1 MKSSTAAAGAPF
13 GPMRRKDREVTD
25 RAEIDAI
32 IRQATVM
39 HLALA
44 DAGQPFVVPVF
55 FGYDGR
61 ALYVH
66 SARSGTKIELL
77 KRNNR
82 VCFEMTVD
90 HGIIE
95 SDKACDFEARHRTVV
110 GFGKA
115 VFVEDEAEKIAALQM
130 IVARF
135 TDKSFDFPAAN
146 LKTTAVVRIDIDS
159 VTGKRHGF

>member
-1 MKSSTAAAGAPF
+1 
-13 GPMRRKDREVTD
+13 MRRKDREVTD

-39 HLALA
+39 HLAVA
-44 DAGQPFVVPVF
+44 DEGQPFVVPVF

-61 ALYVH
+61 AVYFH
-66 SARSGTKIELL
+66 SAKKGSKIEIL
-77 KRNNR
+77 KRNSR

-95 SDKACDFEARHRTVV
+95 SDVACDFEARHRTVV
-110 GFGKA
+110 GFGSA
-115 VFVEDEAEKIAALQM
+115 VFVEDEAEKIAALNM

-135 TDKSFDFPAAN
+135 TDKEFTFPAAN
-146 LKTTAVVRIDIDS
+146 LKTTAVVRIDIEAL
-159 VTGKRHGF
+159 TGKRHGF